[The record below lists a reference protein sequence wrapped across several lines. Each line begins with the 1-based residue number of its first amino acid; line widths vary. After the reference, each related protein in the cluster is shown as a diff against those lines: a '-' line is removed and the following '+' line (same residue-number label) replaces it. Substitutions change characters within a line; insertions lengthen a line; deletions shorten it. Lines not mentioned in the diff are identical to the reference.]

1 MPGLVSKSQY
11 TTRGQSVNRRSRLS
25 GVASASLRWRPPG
38 VPRLR
43 DRAIMARLEMGGGA
57 NFASLSFPPF
67 GRLTVS
73 IVEL

>member
-1 MPGLVSKSQY
+1 
-11 TTRGQSVNRRSRLS
+11 
-25 GVASASLRWRPPG
+25 
-38 VPRLR
+38 
-43 DRAIMARLEMGGGA
+43 MARLEMGGGA